1 MRKIFIFF
9 YLSSGM
15 FSLLGAKVS
24 TPAIFGSN
32 MVLQRNH
39 ACPIWGWGSPNA
51 SITLS
56 FAGKVY
62 QTKAGI
68 TGDWKIIL
76 DPHPAS
82 DHPQTM
88 VITDEITNAFKA
100 MQKGSFHRLKNLPGS
115 LVYDNILVG
124 EVWLCSGQSNMQWGV
139 VSSDDSDL
147 ESLSANYPSLRLI
160 TIPQNGTQIP
170 QKNFLGSWEISTPA
184 TASSFSAVGYFF
196 GRRLHQI
203 LQVPVGLIDNSWGG
217 SACEAWIPRNKLKI
231 HPLAQPYLKE
241 WEEKEKDYNFEELY
255 KNYEGRL
262 KKWEADRKLGHGK
275 SQRPRPP
282 RNQMTGQ
289 HRPANLYNGV
299 LNPIVGFGFKGA
311 IWYQG
316 ESNAGRGYA
325 YREIFPLMIQSW
337 RQAWN
342 QGDFP
347 FYWSQ
352 LADFRQEVDTP
363 GDSSWAE
370 LREAQTLTLK
380 KLMNVGEAVII
391 DAGEGRD
398 IHPRNKQIVANRL
411 LRHALVNQYGYKIP
425 HHSPIY
431 KSHEIK
437 GNKVYITFDQ
447 TGSGLYCFDTKTP
460 IGFSI
465 CGVDQK
471 FVWAEANLV
480 GKDKVAVWSDS
491 VSSPIAVRYA
501 WSDNPVCNLYRKD
514 GAVTLPVTPFR
525 TDNFPLTT
533 LGK

>member
-1 MRKIFIFF
+1 
-9 YLSSGM
+9 
-15 FSLLGAKVS
+15 
-24 TPAIFGSN
+24 
-32 MVLQRNH
+32 
-39 ACPIWGWGSPNA
+39 
-51 SITLS
+51 
-56 FAGKVY
+56 
-62 QTKAGI
+62 
-68 TGDWKIIL
+68 
-76 DPHPAS
+76 
-82 DHPQTM
+82 
-88 VITDEITNAFKA
+88 
-100 MQKGSFHRLKNLPGS
+100 
-115 LVYDNILVG
+115 
-124 EVWLCSGQSNMQWGV
+124 
-139 VSSDDSDL
+139 
-147 ESLSANYPSLRLI
+147 
-160 TIPQNGTQIP
+160 
-170 QKNFLGSWEISTPA
+170 
-184 TASSFSAVGYFF
+184 
-196 GRRLHQI
+196 
-203 LQVPVGLIDNSWGG
+203 
-217 SACEAWIPRNKLKI
+217 
-231 HPLAQPYLKE
+231 
-241 WEEKEKDYNFEELY
+241 
-255 KNYEGRL
+255 
-262 KKWEADRKLGHGK
+262 
-275 SQRPRPP
+275 
-282 RNQMTGQ
+282 
-289 HRPANLYNGV
+289 
-299 LNPIVGFGFKGA
+299 
-311 IWYQG
+311 
-316 ESNAGRGYA
+316 
-325 YREIFPLMIQSW
+325 MIQSW

-501 WSDNPVCNLYRKD
+501 WSNNPVCNLYRKD